1 MFPHHP
7 RTMNVRTNQKGKSIM
22 RLIDKHRPGT
32 FENVVGNKKA
42 IDRIYRAIDDNNGF
56 GGLVFM
62 LLGKT
67 GNGKTLLAD
76 IIAGYI
82 DGELYRPNCTK
93 DAETASMIDQI
104 RRDTKQCSMF
114 SNQSVYIFDE
124 ADKLHPDNIA
134 NLKTAIDGIDRRRQ
148 EKLPCKV
155 TVIFTSA
162 KTKEQLTSI
171 QQGHWD
177 ELCTRCITCKLGIL
191 PEELDEY
198 FATLTGGKVPNIS
211 RQIKVQSMR
220 AAWEYIED
228 EGIEII

>member
-1 MFPHHP
+1 
-7 RTMNVRTNQKGKSIM
+7 M
-22 RLIDKHRPGT
+22 RRIDKHRPTT
-32 FENVVGNKKA
+32 FGDVVGNKKA
-42 IDRIYRAIDDNNGF
+42 IDRIYRAIDDNDGF

-62 LLGKT
+62 LQGQT

-76 IIAGYI
+76 IMAGYI

-93 DAETASMIDQI
+93 DAETAAMIDQI
-104 RRDTKQCSMF
+104 RRDVKQCSMF

-134 NLKTAIDGIDRRRQ
+134 NLKTAIDQIDRRRQ
-148 EKLPCKV
+148 ENKPCKV

-162 KTKEQLTSI
+162 KTKEQLTAI

-191 PEELDEY
+191 PEELDSY

-211 RQIKVQSMR
+211 KQIRVQSMR
-220 AAWEYIED
+220 AAWEYIENN
-228 EGIEII
+228 EIDLVE

>member
-1 MFPHHP
+1 
-7 RTMNVRTNQKGKSIM
+7 M
-22 RLIDKHRPGT
+22 RLIDKHRPT
-32 FENVVGNKKA
+32 RLQDVVGNQKT
-42 IDRIYRAIDDNNGF
+42 IDRIYRAIDDNDGF
-56 GGLVFM
+56 GGLVIM

-76 IIAGYI
+76 LLAMYI

-93 DAETASMIDQI
+93 DAETAAMIEQI
-104 RRDTKQCSMF
+104 RRDTKQCTLY

-134 NLKTAIDGIDRRRQ
+134 NLKTAIDQIDRRRQ
-148 EKLPCKV
+148 AKQPCTV

-162 KTKEQLTSI
+162 KTKEQLTAI

-177 ELCTRCITCKLGIL
+177 ELCTRCITCKLGIT
-191 PEELDEY
+191 PEELDGY

-211 RQIKVQSMR
+211 KKIPVLSMR
-220 AAWEYIED
+220 SAWEYIED
-228 EGIEII
+228 NAIDIIE

>member
-1 MFPHHP
+1 
-7 RTMNVRTNQKGKSIM
+7 M
-22 RLIDKHRPGT
+22 RLIDKHRPST
-32 FENVVGNKKA
+32 FEDVVGNKTA
-42 IDRIYRAIDDNNGF
+42 IDRIYRAVNDNDGF
-56 GGLVFM
+56 GGLVIM

-76 IIAGYI
+76 IIASYI

-93 DAETASMIDQI
+93 NAETTAMIDQL
-104 RRDTKQCSMF
+104 RRDVKQCSMF

-134 NLKTAIDGIDRRRQ
+134 DLKTAIDQIDRRRQ
-148 EKLPCKV
+148 EQLPCSI

-162 KTKEQLTSI
+162 KSKEQLTSV

-191 PEELDEY
+191 PDELDNY
-198 FATLTGGKVPNIS
+198 FATRTGGKVPDMSKRI
-211 RQIKVQSMR
+211 RVQSMR

-228 EGIEII
+228 NGIDVVV